1 MDTNVFKY
9 IEILSKMWW
18 NEGPVHCRLNFVHKS
33 SIKWGHHPL
42 ELCNVFIDSTS
53 PRIIHNLWKRKSE
66 IKNWI
71 AKSFCKCVQYLP
83 MDQSDLW
90 FLLGMEQRYS
100 KENIILFACYQRKL
114 DTFLNSQ
121 DMNSKGFVSA
131 DMIMVAQDYTEDLY
145 FYVVIK

>member
-1 MDTNVFKY
+1 
-9 IEILSKMWW
+9 
-18 NEGPVHCRLNFVHKS
+18 
-33 SIKWGHHPL
+33 
-42 ELCNVFIDSTS
+42 
-53 PRIIHNLWKRKSE
+53 
-66 IKNWI
+66 
-71 AKSFCKCVQYLP
+71 
-83 MDQSDLW
+83 MDQIDLW

-131 DMIMVAQDYTEDLY
+131 DMIMVAQDYTEDFY